1 MPPPAPP
8 LPCNDVSPLMS
19 PTGALN
25 AIGIRLADTCTI
37 WLEFEGDF
45 GMQLM
50 GLGSAQGH
58 TGYSFGIAGDLEL
71 GVQYTKVSQG
81 GDKATLFR
89 GDTQSRANNVIAPH
103 AAFRFVCFASLFAS
117 IFAHSSSD
125 PWRTAAGGSQTGIG
139 ASIILPRRQTS
150 PNSRPMASPSSSPSS
165 RSSEWAS
172 PAVPSPSIC

>member
-45 GMQLM
+45 GMKLM

-71 GVQYTKVSQG
+71 GIQYTKFGPLENGRWRVANWDRSFYNPPKTADFSEFKTNGISIEMTFLPLIRMGITGGTFPFNMLSLVSELEIG
-81 GDKATLFR
+81 EATHR
-89 GDTQSRANNVIAPH
+89 PH
-103 AAFRFVCFASLFAS
+103 
-117 IFAHSSSD
+117 
-125 PWRTAAGGSQTGIG
+125 P
-139 ASIILPRRQTS
+139 
-150 PNSRPMASPSSSPSS
+150 
-165 RSSEWAS
+165 
-172 PAVPSPSIC
+172 